1 MSDLSKKNMRIGL
14 YENNIESLMNEICIL
29 KREVDNK
36 NRTEVKVKEDISKEQ
51 TGLILDKQKMI
62 DQKNE
67 IERQKILISKL
78 ETDIVGLQFKQ
89 EIINGY
95 AEISD
100 GEIIILDSQ
109 QNYLEIKQLNQ
120 KLLKENEELKEEII
134 QKSYDITCLKDQVK
148 NVTKSL
154 QEYQDK
160 LNSAEDLSK
169 HQKNVIES
177 RNREFAEAK
186 LQIESKNREL
196 ADTNL
201 QTESIGKEH
210 QDKRV
215 RRDCKTNA
223 ENQMQIHFQ
232 KAQIQML
239 LGENKRL
246 KEEMKLLSETK
257 QQQLT
262 EALDQVESLRT
273 KFQEKVERSEEDV
286 KEFEEQRIMYQE
298 QVKMFEG
305 QLESLREELKNQTIA
320 KETDEATI
328 IVTEE
333 NNQKIRSEHVSTIS
347 SFNNLAWNKLKLF
360 EEEKIRLEQKIS
372 RLEEKNLMMKQ
383 KNDEKNEIIGD
394 QQSKITSQSAR
405 LESLRKV
412 IENHNQ
418 DNSRTNLE
426 LFQHTQNMEEKELEI
441 LSNSLELC
449 ETKTSR
455 LEECRNQLQQK
466 NAEKNKIIA
475 SQRVKIYSQKTELD
489 SLRTENQSIVI
500 ENSKLKQQIAEK
512 ESEVDN
518 LIDALRICDCQL
530 RSLRKENKI
539 KDETIEN
546 LKQEIVGRNQRVE
559 DNKNQILK
567 LSNTIKQ
574 NEKELKDS
582 KVTTDKIIVKKTKL
596 IESLNA
602 AVDSLIVKGG
612 QQSELLIDKSS
623 ILESQTNQ
631 IEHLLDLVA
640 TRNCE
645 LYTSNEKVI
654 ETNCQIETLMEK
666 QNQAETEQTDLLFAL
681 QNYLC

>member
-1 MSDLSKKNMRIGL
+1 
-14 YENNIESLMNEICIL
+14 MNEICIL
-29 KREVDNK
+29 KQEVDNK
-36 NRTEVKVKEDISKEQ
+36 NRTEVKAKEEISKEQ

-67 IERQKILISKL
+67 IEGQKILISKL
-78 ETDIVGLQFKQ
+78 ETDMLGLQFKQ

-100 GEIIILDSQ
+100 GEIKLLDSQ
-109 QNYLEIKQLNQ
+109 QNYLEIKQSNQ

-160 LNSAEDLSK
+160 LNSAEDLSE
-169 HQKNVIES
+169 HHKNV
-177 RNREFAEAK
+177 
-186 LQIESKNREL
+186 IESKNREL
-196 ADTNL
+196 ADAKL
-201 QTESIGKEH
+201 QTESIQKEP
-210 QDKRV
+210 QEKLV
-215 RRDCKTNA
+215 RCDCKTKA
-223 ENQMQIHFQ
+223 KNQKQINFQ
-232 KAQIQML
+232 QAQIQML
-239 LGENKRL
+239 CVENERL

-262 EALDQVESLRT
+262 EAVDQVESLRT

-320 KETDEATI
+320 KETAEATI
-328 IVTEE
+328 MVTEE
-333 NNQKIRSEHVSTIS
+333 NNQKIRSERVSTIS
-347 SFNNLAWNKLKLF
+347 SFNKLAWNKLKLF

-383 KNDEKNEIIGD
+383 KNDEKNEIIGG

-405 LESLRKV
+405 LESLRKA

-418 DNSRTNLE
+418 DNSRTNHE

-530 RSLRKENKI
+530 RSLRKENKM

-546 LKQEIVGRNQRVE
+546 LKQEIVGRHQRVE

-582 KVTTDKIIVKKTKL
+582 NVTKDKIIEKKTKL

-654 ETNCQIETLMEK
+654 ETNCQIETLVEK